1 MTTFK
6 YLVFFLSFA
15 SFIASIL
22 SNSEGDALAAWK
34 AQLVDPNN
42 VLQSWDPTLVNPC
55 TWFHIT
61 CDSNNFV
68 VRVDL
73 GNANLS
79 GPLIPELSS
88 LKKLQYLMVYD
99 NSLSGS
105 IPRELGILTNLKS
118 LFLYNN
124 YFSGPLPSSLGNL
137 SSLLFFEAQDNSFS
151 GRIPASFGALTSLKR
166 LRLDNNNLSGNIPFT
181 VLQLVEFAN
190 LQLLN
195 VSLNSFSGTV
205 RPTNSSEL
213 AVTTIIQDPLAQI

>member
-1 MTTFK
+1 MITFK
-6 YLVFFLSFA
+6 YLVFFLSFT
-15 SFIASIL
+15 SLIASTL

-34 AQLVDPNN
+34 AQLVDPNS

-79 GPLIPELSS
+79 GLLVPELAN
-88 LKKLQYLMVYD
+88 LKNLQYLIVYD
-99 NSLSGS
+99 NNLSGS
-105 IPRELGILTNLKS
+105 IPKELGKLTNLKS

-137 SSLLFFEAQDNSFS
+137 SSLLFFEAQGNSFS
-151 GRIPASFGALTSLKR
+151 GMIPTSFGALTSLKI
-166 LRLDNNNLSGNIPFT
+166 LRLDDNNLSGNIPFT
-181 VLQLVEFAN
+181 VLQLVEFAD

-195 VSLNSFSGTV
+195 VSLNSFFGTT

>member
-1 MTTFK
+1 MITFK
-6 YLVFFLSFA
+6 YLVFFLSFT
-15 SFIASIL
+15 SLIASTL

-34 AQLVDPNN
+34 AQLVDPNS

-79 GPLIPELSS
+79 GLLINMLRFGTCRI
-88 LKKLQYLMVYD
+88 VYD
-99 NSLSGS
+99 NNLSGS
-105 IPRELGILTNLKS
+105 IPKELGKLTNLKS

-137 SSLLFFEAQDNSFS
+137 SSLLFFEAQGNSFS
-151 GRIPASFGALTSLKR
+151 GMIPTSFGALTSLKI
-166 LRLDNNNLSGNIPFT
+166 LRLDDNNLSGNIPFT
-181 VLQLVEFAN
+181 VLQLVEFAD

-195 VSLNSFSGTV
+195 VSLNSFFGTT

>member
-1 MTTFK
+1 M
-6 YLVFFLSFA
+6 LL
-15 SFIASIL
+15 L
-22 SNSEGDALAAWK
+22 HAWK

-124 YFSGPLPSSLGNL
+124 YFSGPLPSSLGSL